1 MTNIYVG
8 NLPYTASEDELSE
21 LFATHGEVSRVQLM
35 TDRETGRARGFGFVE
50 MATGGPEAIEALHQY
65 PFKGR
70 PLQVNEARP
79 RGEGGPRGG
88 GGGGFG
94 GPRGGG
100 GGGYQGGGSGGG
112 YQGGGSG
119 GGGGYQGGGGGSR
132 GGYQGGGSGGGGG
145 YQGGGGGSRGGYQ
158 GGGSG
163 GGGGYQGGGGGS
175 RGGYQGGGAS
185 SFDGP
190 RVPKTG
196 AKPDTFRYRDFDGGS
211 DEGDE

>member
-8 NLPYTASEDELSE
+8 NLPYTATEDELRE
-21 LFATHGEVSRVQLM
+21 LFAAHGEVSRVQLM

-50 MATGGPEAIEALHQY
+50 MATGGPESIEALHQY

-88 GGGGFG
+88 GGGFG

-100 GGGYQGGGSGGG
+100 GGGYQGGGGGYQGGGGG
-112 YQGGGSG
+112 YQGGGGGGYQGG

-132 GGYQGGGSGGGGG
+132 GGYQGGGPR
-145 YQGGGGGSRGGYQ
+145 GGS
-158 GGGSG
+158 
-163 GGGGYQGGGGGS
+163 GGGYQGGGGGS

-190 RVPKTG
+190 RAPKTG
-196 AKPDTFRYRDFDGGS
+196 GKPDTFRYRDFDGGS